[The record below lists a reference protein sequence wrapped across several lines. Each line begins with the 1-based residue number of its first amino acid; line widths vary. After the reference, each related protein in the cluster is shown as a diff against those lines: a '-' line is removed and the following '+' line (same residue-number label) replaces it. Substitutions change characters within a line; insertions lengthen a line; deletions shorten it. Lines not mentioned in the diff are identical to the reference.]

1 MQEAKSKRLHHG
13 CASSFDLSEPPDK
26 IIATRDISLSKGF
39 TDKDW
44 KGQGEEEE
52 EESILL
58 LRFHGY
64 HGSSSTWQKL
74 TCIFQ
79 KLSVH
84 TNVQS

>member
-1 MQEAKSKRLHHG
+1 MAALPPLIH
-13 CASSFDLSEPPDK
+13 LSEPPEK

-44 KGQGEEEE
+44 KGQWEK

-64 HGSSSTWQKL
+64 HGSSSTGQKP